1 MEASVPAPLRSPNVR
16 LVATLA
22 TLLLLALSSG
32 TAASVYVAGDAPR
45 RVASLPPSPPF
56 ELEAYR
62 TRDQIR
68 AAIDSLVAPLGA
80 AIPLDD
86 RSYRRIVALSVGRG
100 RNPFIDTRGVSQPQ
114 DATDLELFRRFA
126 RAQTLPPLW
135 GYRAGAEVKLP
146 VHHLANRDA
155 QPLRVLFALNAAA
168 ADSALVRGDVQT
180 AMVRARENVSATR
193 HYLDQPVPIDLLVG
207 RSLGIRGARLLQR
220 VALEAGEP
228 ATVTKAKQLEAL
240 LKRSF
245 AAQPLYSR
253 LYRYGRDA
261 ESSSLLALASDRTVH
276 PALRLSTLEGA
287 VNGACLNTREML
299 FGAARERHHLL
310 DELARAIS
318 DIPRA
323 AELLPAARRSL
334 MYFDTGSAD
343 SLASAGVPGKLLVA
357 RNVMEQVVPQAV
369 RARAAYCR
377 SAL

>member
-1 MEASVPAPLRSPNVR
+1 
-16 LVATLA
+16 VATLA
-22 TLLLLALSSG
+22 TLLLLVLSSG

-45 RVASLPPSPPF
+45 RVAGLPPSPPF

-68 AAIDSLVAPLGA
+68 DAIDSLVAPLGA
-80 AIPLDD
+80 TVPLDD
-86 RSYRRIVALSVGRG
+86 QSYRRIVALSVGRG
-100 RNPFIDTRGVSQPQ
+100 RSHPFVDTRGIDQPN

-135 GYRAGAEVKLP
+135 GYRGSAQVTLP

-180 AMVRARENVSATR
+180 ALIRARENVSATR

-261 ESSSLLALASDRTVH
+261 ESSNLLALASDRTVH

-299 FGAARERHHLL
+299 FGAARERHFLL

-318 DIPRA
+318 DIPRSNQ
-323 AELLPAARRSL
+323 LVPAARRSL
-334 MYFDTGSAD
+334 AYFDTGNSD
-343 SLASAGVPGKLLVA
+343 SLASAGVPGKLLVP
-357 RNVMEQVVPQAV
+357 RNVVEQVVPQAV